1 MMLRTR
7 TSTAVRLLLTL
18 SLGTA
23 IAACDTGP
31 KPGEEA
37 TYWGKKLQEGELAKR
52 EAAMQH
58 LLQLKDP
65 KSLPFLYD
73 VMTGEV
79 VQLKPMAAQLI
90 GGIGDETSVEGLVA
104 GIDWNA
110 GAGRDKKSRT
120 AATAN
125 ERIAQSLAKVAKPG
139 DAKAIEALKR
149 LSGSNHLNTQLA
161 SVIGL
166 GKLRANDAVQDL
178 IDIAEGHENNFMVK
192 NAVMALGD
200 IGDVKAVPVLVKML
214 FFERNVSFYREASYA
229 LFQIGKPAV
238 DPLLEVYNGKF
249 EPIADLHIPVG
260 IQKAK
265 ALEVLTD
272 IGDERV
278 VSLALET
285 GAITASDTETV
296 LARAK
301 AHVALGRLGVKKA
314 VPILTKHWDDV
325 DVSKSEFALA
335 AVSHIGDRGA
345 VRPLLEMSTH
355 AGFVNQCVKK
365 QDNPE
370 SACRFSEA
378 QIRKVRLES
387 LSRLAGG
394 DILED
399 WKAMI
404 AESDA
409 AAAEE
414 KAKAASAE
422 GADKQVAEK
431 AAKGHE
437 KTKELLTERLPMI
450 EAAKECGDSSDCWT
464 GKLKSDNPRVREKA
478 GYELLYTNDAKATA
492 ALLQSLGD
500 QDNEARYAAI
510 LAVWRRLPKEG
521 VPRVDEILA
530 AEKGKTQFV
539 RINEDL
545 KRLRVKLDRGY

>member
-7 TSTAVRLLLTL
+7 APAAVRLLLTL
-18 SLGTA
+18 SLGAA

-37 TYWGKKLQEGELAKR
+37 TYWGQKLFEGELKKR

-58 LLQLKDP
+58 LLQLKDK

-73 VMTGEV
+73 VLKGDV

-90 GGIGDETSVEGLVA
+90 GGIGDESSVEGLVS

-110 GAGRDKKSRT
+110 GAGRDKDSRA

-125 ERIAQSLAKVAKPG
+125 ERIAQALGKIAKPG

-161 SVIGL
+161 AVIGL
-166 GKLRANDAVQDL
+166 GELRATDAVQDL

-192 NAVMALGD
+192 NAIIALGD
-200 IGDVKAVPVLVKML
+200 IGDEKAVPTLVKML

-238 DPLLEVYNGKF
+238 DELLKVYQGKF
-249 EPIADLHIPVG
+249 EPIADLHVPVG
-260 IQKAK
+260 VQKAK

-285 GAITASDTETV
+285 GDISASDTESV

-345 VRPLLEMSTH
+345 VKPLLDMSTH
-355 AGFVNQCVKK
+355 DGFMTQCVKK
-365 QDNPE
+365 QENPE
-370 SACRFSEA
+370 SACRFSEM
-378 QIRKVRLES
+378 QIRKVRLEA

-394 DILED
+394 DLVEP
-399 WKAMI
+399 WKKMI
-404 AESDA
+404 ADA
-409 AAAEE
+409 DKHIADE
-414 KAKAASAE
+414 KAKAAAAE
-422 GADKQVAEK
+422 GQDKQVAEQ

-437 KTKELLTERLPMI
+437 KLKTLLSERLPMI
-450 EAAKECGDSSDCWT
+450 EAAAECGNKSECWAA
-464 GKLKSDNPRVREKA
+464 KLKSDDPRVREKA
-478 GYELLYTNDAKATA
+478 GYELLYTNDPAATA
-492 ALLQSLGD
+492 ALLESLGD

-521 VPRVDEILA
+521 VKRVDEILA

-545 KRLRVKLDRGY
+545 KRLRVKLERGY